1 MPNGL
6 GNAFFKLLIALPPMH
21 RFINPR
27 VISSFADSGPLPG
40 RYTTRHRGAVYLWE
54 MLHKEYFSLEV
65 PKPSQEEIDVL
76 PDHDAVLALFKRKGP
91 ATD

>member
-27 VISSFADSGPLPG
+27 VISSFAD
-40 RYTTRHRGAVYLWE
+40 TTRHRGAVSLWE